1 MLKIELIYDH
11 DCPNVEIAKT
21 HLKQALANL
30 SKKHP
35 WQEWDR
41 GDPRSPSYVQQY
53 GSPTILINGK
63 PIGKVR
69 DDKESRS
76 CSIYRDTQGNILR
89 APSVEQIQSSISEA
103 SHTNKQQSVMG
114 VFSASIA
121 SILAF
126 IPIISCPLC
135 WPVYASFLAYLGI
148 GFFNFTPYFIP
159 ILFGFVT
166 LSCVLMW
173 RDHGS
178 HKRFSPFILAL
189 AGGVLILIG
198 KVVFLLNYLLYV
210 GIICLLASTVLNF
223 YFVRKSS
230 RNSTQPCVS
239 CCNKK
244 EEKDE

>member
-11 DCPNVEIAKT
+11 DCPNVEVAKS
-21 HLKQALANL
+21 HLKQALTNL
-30 SKKHP
+30 SKEHT

-41 GDPRSPSYVQQY
+41 GNPRSPSYVQQY

-63 PIGKVR
+63 PIGKLR

-76 CSIYRDTQGNILR
+76 CSIYRDTQENILR
-89 APSVEQIQSSISEA
+89 APSVEQIQSSILEA
-103 SHTNKQQSVMG
+103 NKQQSVMG
-114 VFSASIA
+114 MLSAGIA

-126 IPIISCPLC
+126 IPFISCPLC
-135 WPVYASFLAYLGI
+135 WPAYASFLAYLGI
-148 GFFNFTPYFIP
+148 GIFNFTPYFIP
-159 ILFGFVT
+159 ILFGLVI
-166 LSCVLMW
+166 LSCVLIW

-189 AGGVLILIG
+189 TGGVLILIG
-198 KVVFLLNYLLYV
+198 KVMFSLNYLLYV
-210 GIICLLASTVLNF
+210 GIICLLTSTILNF
-223 YFVRKSS
+223 YFVRKTS
-230 RNSTQPCVS
+230 RNLTQFCVS